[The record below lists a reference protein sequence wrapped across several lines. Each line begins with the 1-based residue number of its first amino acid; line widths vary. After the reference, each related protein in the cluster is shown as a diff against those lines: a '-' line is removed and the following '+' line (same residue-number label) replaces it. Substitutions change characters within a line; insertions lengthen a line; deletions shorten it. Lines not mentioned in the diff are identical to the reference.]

1 MKKLLLNEE
10 FSLEGNV
17 YSFTQKDGGSIAL
30 KRIREVGASKSKPSF
45 VPPTLE
51 MVKEYFKSEGYT
63 EDSAIKFHK
72 GYSSN
77 DWKDSNDKPVKAWKM
92 KAINVW
98 FKEPHKIIKQETQGI
113 KFFM

>member
-1 MKKLLLNEE
+1 MKKLNLNEE
-10 FSLEGNV
+10 FSLEGQV
-17 YSFTQKDGGSIAL
+17 YQFTSKYGGISL
-30 KRIREVGASKSKPSF
+30 KRVRESKSKPSF

-51 MVKEYFKSEGYT
+51 EIKTYFKAEGYS

-77 DWKDSNDKPVKAWKM
+77 DWKDSNNKPVKAWKM

-98 FKEPHKIIKQETQGI
+98 FKPDNLINKPKTEEVGI